1 MALYSTSPLL
11 VNAEQYTAGK
21 TSMTLV
27 TLLSTYTDYTLSPAK
42 VKANVQSL
50 VTHGVSYTMNDTD
63 WVVVG
68 PNIEIVYT
76 NAQFQAKYA
85 ASAGNA
91 MSCAVTNDVTDPT
104 QCNMTVWVQG
114 SAGTVDIDWGDG
126 TAHTTGAIP
135 IGTSAYTHDYV
146 AEGTYSLIVLY
157 KVGASTVSTALVNFQ
172 AFVMPASINEF
183 DNSAFSIPNEDSDLA
198 LSGLLAGDYPT
209 DDQDVDQRYIQLP
222 FAPERDL
229 PITVPTNVVTAVGTT
244 TSQQLADLMSGTSVG
259 EPDSSAPLEP
269 LT

>member
-1 MALYSTSPLL
+1 
-11 VNAEQYTAGK
+11 
-21 TSMTLV
+21 
-27 TLLSTYTDYTLSPAK
+27 
-42 VKANVQSL
+42 
-50 VTHGVSYTMNDTD
+50 
-63 WVVVG
+63 
-68 PNIEIVYT
+68 
-76 NAQFQAKYA
+76 
-85 ASAGNA
+85 
-91 MSCAVTNDVTDPT
+91 
-104 QCNMTVWVQG
+104 
-114 SAGTVDIDWGDG
+114 
-126 TAHTTGAIP
+126 
-135 IGTSAYTHDYV
+135 
-146 AEGTYSLIVLY
+146 
-157 KVGASTVSTALVNFQ
+157 
-172 AFVMPASINEF
+172 MPASINEF